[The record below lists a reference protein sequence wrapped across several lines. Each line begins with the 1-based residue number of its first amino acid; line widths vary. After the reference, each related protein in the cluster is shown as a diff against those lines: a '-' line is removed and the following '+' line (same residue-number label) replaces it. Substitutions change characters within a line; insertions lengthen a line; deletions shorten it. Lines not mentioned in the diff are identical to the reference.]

1 MADYPEKVVNIK
13 VIGVGGA
20 GNNVVN
26 RMLSAGVEGV
36 DFLVVNTD
44 RQDLNKSNCPNK
56 LPIGEK
62 LTGGMGAG
70 SKPEIGKKSA
80 EESRAAIA
88 KALEGAD
95 MVFITAGM
103 GGGTGTGAAPII
115 ADLAHEAGILTV
127 GVVTR
132 PFRFEG
138 ANRMKQADAG
148 ITALAEKVDSLI
160 VIPNDRLKYVTDQ
173 KITFANAFGI
183 ADDVL
188 KQAVTSISELVSYSE
203 KVIINLDFADVSSI
217 MKNAGRAHMGVGTAS
232 GRDKAEQAA
241 MAAVSSPLL
250 ETSING
256 ATGVLINV
264 TGSQDLGLDDV
275 ETAANIV
282 MEAANPD
289 ANIIFGATF
298 ADGFEDE
305 MRVTVIATGFEGS
318 KKEEEKKPD
327 RRTFSALNNDFS
339 SRPAQQTGR
348 PTTQPAPAPVAPV
361 RPSESDIN
369 DIDAVFDIFRNK

>member
-26 RMLSAGVEGV
+26 RMLEAGVEGV

-44 RQDLNKSNCPNK
+44 RQDLNKSKCPNK

-138 ANRMKQADAG
+138 ANRSKQADEG
-148 ITALAEKVDSLI
+148 ITALSEKVDSLI
-160 VIPNDRLKYVTDQ
+160 VIPNDRLKFVTDQ

-282 MEAANPD
+282 MEAANPE

-318 KKEEEKKPD
+318 KKEEEKKPE
-327 RRTFSALNNDFS
+327 RRTFSSLNNDFGT
-339 SRPAQQTGR
+339 RPAQPAVSQ
-348 PTTQPAPAPVAPV
+348 PTTPLTPS
-361 RPSESDIN
+361 RPIESDIN